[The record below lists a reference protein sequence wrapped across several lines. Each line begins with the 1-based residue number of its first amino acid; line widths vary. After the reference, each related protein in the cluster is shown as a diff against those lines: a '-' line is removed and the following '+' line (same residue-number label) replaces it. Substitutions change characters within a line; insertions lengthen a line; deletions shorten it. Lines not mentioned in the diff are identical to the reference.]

1 MVGELEGLGARVRVV
16 ACDVGDRGAVAEL
29 VGSIEGL
36 GVVVHAAGV
45 VDDGV
50 VGSLDGGRLVGVL
63 GPKALGAWYL
73 HEVTCGLDLSAFV
86 LFSSAAG
93 VLGNAGQGSYAAAN
107 GFLDALAAHRRAQ
120 GLPGVSIAW
129 GFWEERSEQTEHLS
143 VDDLARSHA
152 VPMPTSQALE
162 LFDAALAAD
171 EAMVLAAPLDPQAW
185 AGVDNLPAVLRDLVR
200 PRIRRAAQAVDAPD
214 SASALGHRLAAVD
227 RAEWDQAV
235 LDLVRNHIAAV
246 LRHASTES
254 VDTARTFQ
262 EIGFDSLTAVELR
275 NRISAATGVR
285 LPATAVFDYPTPR
298 ALAEH
303 LLAEVLGTDSGAVA
317 TPAGGA
323 LVADDPIVIVGMSC
337 RYPGGITSPE
347 ALWDLVRSGGD
358 AISVLPTDRGWDLDG
373 LYDPDPDRPGTS
385 YARSGGF
392 VYDAAEFD
400 AGFFGISP
408 REAAAMD
415 PQQRLLLETSWE
427 VFERAGIPATSV
439 KGERIGVFT
448 GVMHHDYLTRLS
460 TTPDGVEGYLG
471 TGAAAG
477 VASGRVAYTFGLE
490 GPAVTVDTACSS
502 SLVALHLA
510 IQALRLGEC
519 SLALAG
525 GVTVM
530 STPTVFVEFSRQR
543 GLAPDGTCKAFAG
556 AADGT
561 GFAEGIG
568 MLLVER
574 LSDARRNGHP
584 ILAVVRG
591 SAVNQ
596 DGASNG
602 LTAPNGPSQQRVI
615 RQALASAG
623 LATQDVD
630 AVEAHGTGT
639 TLGDPIEA
647 QALLATYGQDRDPER
662 PLLLGSVKSNIGH
675 TQAAAGVAGVIKMV
689 MAMRHGVLP
698 QSLHIDEP
706 TPHVDWSTGAVR
718 LLGEQMAWPEAGR
731 PRRAGVSSFGI
742 SGTNAHLIIEQA
754 PVPTDAE
761 APDDAEPGAAVPWI
775 ISGRD
780 RRAIRA
786 QAERLR
792 THLMSHPDGSAADIG
807 FSLFTSRAVLEH
819 RAVVLGGDHTVLLA
833 GLTALAQDEPAPG
846 VVESADA
853 AEPGRSVVFV
863 FPGQGSQ
870 WAGMALELM
879 ESSPVFAG
887 RMGECADALAPL
899 VEWSLSDALADER
912 ALARVDVVQ
921 PVLWAVMVSL
931 AELWRSFGVVP
942 SAVVGHSQGEIAAA
956 CVAGGLSLSDGARVV
971 VLRSKALLALSGQGG
986 MVSVPVPA
994 DRLRA
999 RPGLSVAAVN
1009 GPATTVVS
1017 GAVDVLDAVLA
1028 EFPEAKRIP
1037 VDYASHS
1044 PQIDGIRDELLK
1056 VLASIEPRTG
1066 TTPFHS
1072 TVTGRPID
1080 TAQLDADYWY
1090 RNLRETVELEQ
1101 VTRAALEGGHH
1112 TFIEISPHPVLT
1124 TGLRE
1129 TLDDAGAYGG
1139 LVLASLRRDDGGL
1152 VRFLGALAEAY
1163 AHGVE
1168 VDWLPLFPGARRVD
1182 LPTYAFQRER
1192 YWLDATPP
1200 ETSAGTVDTDFWD
1213 TVERE
1218 DLESL
1223 AGALRVDGQSLR
1235 EVVPALSQW
1244 RRERRDVS
1252 TIDSWRYKVR
1262 WKPLTAPATSPAG
1275 TWLVVVSH
1283 AEAEHEWVA
1292 GVTGALIRH
1301 GAEPLMIVL
1310 GEPELDRATLAD
1322 RLGAV
1327 LADTPRISGVVS
1339 LTALDES
1346 AHPAYPSVPQ
1356 GYAMTLLLSQALG
1369 DAGLEAPMWCLTQRG
1384 VSLGYGDG
1392 GNTQSGA
1399 QSGAPSGV
1407 ESGANSGAQS
1417 DARTGGEGALAVR
1430 RKQALAWGLGK
1441 VVALEQPLRWG
1452 GLIDLPEGVDPR
1464 TQDYLAGVLAGTSG
1478 EDQVAIRPSGLFG
1491 RRLAHAPA
1499 RERGG
1504 AWQPRGTV
1512 LVTGG
1517 TGALGGHVARWLAD
1531 RGAEHVVLTSRRGM
1545 AAPGAERL
1553 AGELEALGA
1562 RVTVAACDVG
1572 DREALA
1578 ELLAEV
1584 GPLTAV
1590 VHTAAVLDDGTL
1602 NSLTTEQLQRVLRV
1616 KTDGAVHLHE
1626 LTRDMDLSAFVLFSS
1641 LSGTLG
1647 APGQGNYAPGHVF
1660 VDTLAE
1666 QRRAEGLV
1674 ATSIAWG
1681 LWAGDGMGEGGVGEV
1696 ARRHGVPEMVPEMA
1710 VAAMARA
1717 VEQDDTVVTVAEID
1731 WDRHYVA
1738 FTATRPSPLLSELPE
1753 VRALIDAGVGQES
1766 TDPGHERSEFAE
1778 RIAGMADADRDRAV
1792 LDLVRRHVAVVLG
1805 HTGPDAI
1812 DPGRA
1817 FQESGFDSV
1826 TAVELRNRL
1835 NRATGLRLPATLTY
1849 DQPTPLAMAEYLR
1862 GELLH
1867 GGQDRSAPA
1876 LPVQAIGAVDDEPIA
1891 IVGMSCRFPGDVMSP
1906 EDLWRLLADG
1916 SDAIG
1921 PFPENRGWDT
1931 ANLFHPDP
1939 DHRGTSS
1946 TRAAAFVTGA
1956 GAFDAGFFGIS
1967 PREAVAMDPQQR
1979 LLLEVSWEALERAGI
1994 DPTTLRGSE
2003 TGVFTGTNGQ
2013 DYAALLKADET
2024 GDFEGRVGTGNSA
2037 SVMSGRVSYVLGLE
2051 GPALTVDTACS
2062 SSLVALHLAVRAL
2075 RSGECSLALAGGAS
2089 VMTTA
2094 GIFVE
2099 FSRQRALAADGRCKA
2114 FAAAADG
2121 TGWGEGAGMLVVERL
2136 SDAERYGHPILAVVR
2151 GSAVNQD
2158 GASNGLTA
2166 PNGPSQQR
2174 VIRQAL
2180 ANARLSTL
2188 DVDAVEAHGTGTT
2201 LGDPIE
2207 AQALLATYGQDRDPE
2222 RPVLLGSIKS
2232 NIGHTQAAAGVAGVI
2247 KMVMAMR
2254 HGVLPQSLHIDEPTP
2269 HVDWSTGAV
2278 ELLSART
2285 AWPETARPRRAGVS
2299 AFGVSGTNAHVI
2311 LEQAPEPAAEP
2322 ELSPER
2328 DGSGVVPWV
2337 VSGASESGVRAQ
2349 AERLMAF
2356 VGDRPDLN
2364 PVDVGWSLA
2373 STRAALPH
2381 RAVAV
2386 GADRDDLLRELAAVA
2401 NGSATIGEARTHS
2414 GVVFVFPGQGSQWVG
2429 MALELM
2435 ESSPVFAGRMDECA
2449 DALAPLVEW
2458 SLRDVLAD
2466 ERALARVDV
2475 VQPVLWAVMVSLAEL
2490 WRSFG
2495 VVPSAV
2501 VGHSQGEIAAACVAG
2516 GLSLSDGARVVV
2528 LRSKALL
2535 ALSGRGGMVSV
2546 PVSADRLRDRPGLS
2560 VAAVN
2565 GPASTVVSG
2574 PDDVL
2579 DAVLVEFPEA
2589 KRIPV
2594 DYASHSVQVEEIRE
2608 ELAEALA
2615 GVEPRVGRVP
2625 FYSTVTGRL
2634 MDTAEL
2640 DAGYWYRNLR
2650 ETVEF
2655 RSTVEG
2661 LLELGHTVF
2670 VEASPHPVLTIGIQ
2684 DTADATDTPI
2694 ITTGSLRR
2702 DEGGPA
2708 RFLSTVGRLFTEGVP
2723 VDWQPLFA
2731 EAGARRVDLPTYAF
2745 QHEWFWL
2752 DPVRGATD
2760 VGGAGLVG
2768 LDHPLVS
2775 AVVPLPESG
2784 GCVLTGSLSTATHP
2798 WLRDHAVLDKVLLP
2812 GTAFVELAVQ
2822 AGLHVDCRTLD
2833 ELTLQAPLVLPEH
2846 GDVRDVQIQVAVGGP
2861 DESGRRSVTV
2871 YSRPGR
2877 DRAWIRHAT
2886 GSVSPGG
2893 DTATGDRTVWPPEGA
2908 TRVDLTDVYAEMSTR
2923 GYAYG
2928 PVFQGLRTA
2937 WRRGDEVFAEVALD
2951 ETAASDASRFGV
2963 HPALLDAALHGA
2975 GLGAFV
2981 TEPGR
2986 PHLPFAWAGVTLH
2999 AVGATTLRVALSPVG
3014 PDAISLLAMDG
3025 TGAPVLSADSLVL
3038 RPVSEGGLGD
3048 AHDDALFRVD
3058 WTELALPGSP
3068 DGSDEEDFPVI
3079 ESAAQLAEPATVQS
3093 QAGAVVFRPSA
3104 IEEGPEGVYALSS
3117 RVLEVAQ
3124 AWLADDRFADARL
3137 VVVTRGAVAT
3147 MAGEN
3152 PESLAAAAVWG
3163 LIRTAQTENP
3173 GRFVLVDTTD
3183 EDLSARPALPALLT
3197 TDEPQVAIRAG
3208 KALVPR
3214 LVRATSP
3221 ALPIP
3226 AETDTWRLEADGEGT
3241 LEHLVLA
3248 PCAEGSRPLAAGEV
3262 RVAMHAAGVNF
3273 RDVLLALGMYPDKAG
3288 LLGSEGAGT
3297 VLEIGSG
3304 VIGMAPGD
3312 RVMGLF
3318 SGAFGPVAITD
3329 HRLVAPVPADWS
3341 FPRAAAT
3348 PIAFL
3353 TAMYA
3358 LVDLA
3363 DVRGGESVLVHAA
3376 AGGVGMAAVQVAH
3389 WLGAEVFATASP
3401 AKWDAV
3407 RACGVAPQRIA
3418 SSRSTEFA
3426 EHFRS
3431 GAPDGVDVVLNSLT
3445 GELLDSSLGLLRP
3458 GGRLIEMGR
3467 TDLRDA
3473 DEVLARHGVS
3483 YRSFELLDAGPDRIH
3498 RLLTELLSLFQQGV
3512 FTPLPL
3518 RVQDVRQADEA
3529 FRHLSQARHIGKLAL
3544 TIPRPLSGGTVLIT
3558 GGTGTLGGLVARHL
3572 VREHGVTELVLAGRR
3587 GNTAPDVA
3595 ELVADLEAAGTRVRV
3610 VACDVSDRD
3619 ATAALVDSLPNLRG
3633 VVHTAGVLDD
3643 AVIGSLTP
3651 GRLRTVLRPKADA
3664 AWHLHEL
3671 TRDRDLAEFVL
3682 FSSAAGVLGGPG
3694 QGNYAAANT
3703 FLDALAAHRRA
3714 QGLPATS
3721 LAWGFWEQRS
3731 GLTEHLT
3738 TDRFARSGVRP
3749 LSTDEGLALFDAA
3762 LATGDALLVPMRYE
3776 PSSSPATEPVPA
3788 LLRGLVRTPLARA
3801 LPGPADGADNGG
3813 YDGLA
3818 GLAEDERLDA
3828 LLDLVRRQAA
3838 AVLGHGGPES
3848 VTAQRPFK
3856 ELGFDSLSA
3865 VELRNRLRTATG
3877 RRLQATLIFDH
3888 PTPAALARH
3897 LDAELFGS
3905 TDGVASAPA
3914 PTVAHPAD
3922 EPIAIIGMSCRLPG
3936 GVDSPE
3942 SLWRLLESGA
3952 DAISELPADRG
3963 WDLDA
3968 LYDQDRSRPGT
3979 TYARTGGFLENAAD
3993 FDAGFFTISPERRWP
4008 PILSNVYG
4016 SRRAGKPSNAP
4027 VSIPSP

>member
-1 MVGELEGLGARVRVV
+1 
-16 ACDVGDRGAVAEL
+16 
-29 VGSIEGL
+29 
-36 GVVVHAAGV
+36 
-45 VDDGV
+45 
-50 VGSLDGGRLVGVL
+50 
-63 GPKALGAWYL
+63 
-73 HEVTCGLDLSAFV
+73 
-86 LFSSAAG
+86 
-93 VLGNAGQGSYAAAN
+93 
-107 GFLDALAAHRRAQ
+107 
-120 GLPGVSIAW
+120 
-129 GFWEERSEQTEHLS
+129 
-143 VDDLARSHA
+143 
-152 VPMPTSQALE
+152 
-162 LFDAALAAD
+162 
-171 EAMVLAAPLDPQAW
+171 
-185 AGVDNLPAVLRDLVR
+185 
-200 PRIRRAAQAVDAPD
+200 
-214 SASALGHRLAAVD
+214 
-227 RAEWDQAV
+227 
-235 LDLVRNHIAAV
+235 
-246 LRHASTES
+246 
-254 VDTARTFQ
+254 
-262 EIGFDSLTAVELR
+262 
-275 NRISAATGVR
+275 
-285 LPATAVFDYPTPR
+285 
-298 ALAEH
+298 
-303 LLAEVLGTDSGAVA
+303 
-317 TPAGGA
+317 
-323 LVADDPIVIVGMSC
+323 
-337 RYPGGITSPE
+337 
-347 ALWDLVRSGGD
+347 
-358 AISVLPTDRGWDLDG
+358 
-373 LYDPDPDRPGTS
+373 
-385 YARSGGF
+385 
-392 VYDAAEFD
+392 
-400 AGFFGISP
+400 
-408 REAAAMD
+408 
-415 PQQRLLLETSWE
+415 
-427 VFERAGIPATSV
+427 
-439 KGERIGVFT
+439 
-448 GVMHHDYLTRLS
+448 
-460 TTPDGVEGYLG
+460 
-471 TGAAAG
+471 
-477 VASGRVAYTFGLE
+477 
-490 GPAVTVDTACSS
+490 
-502 SLVALHLA
+502 
-510 IQALRLGEC
+510 
-519 SLALAG
+519 
-525 GVTVM
+525 
-530 STPTVFVEFSRQR
+530 
-543 GLAPDGTCKAFAG
+543 
-556 AADGT
+556 
-561 GFAEGIG
+561 
-568 MLLVER
+568 
-574 LSDARRNGHP
+574 
-584 ILAVVRG
+584 VVRG

-615 RQALASAG
+615 RQALANARLSTA
-623 LATQDVD
+623 DVD

-718 LLGEQMAWPEAGR
+718 LLGEQTAWPEAGR

-754 PVPTDAE
+754 PMPTDAE
-761 APDDAEPGAAVPWI
+761 APDDAGPGAAVPWI

-792 THLMSHPDGSAADIG
+792 THLMSHPDGSVADIG

-819 RAVVLGGDHTVLLA
+819 RAVVLGGDHTALLA

-846 VVESADA
+846 VVEAADA

-899 VEWSLSDALADER
+899 VEWSLSDVLADER

-931 AELWRSFGVVP
+931 AELWRSYGVVP

-956 CVAGGLSLSDGARVV
+956 CVAGGLTLADGARVV
-971 VLRSKALLALSGQGG
+971 VLRSKALLALSGRGG

-994 DRLRA
+994 DRLRD

-1101 VTRAALEGGHH
+1101 VTRVALEGGHH

-1200 ETSAGTVDTDFWD
+1200 ETSADTVDTDFWD

-1283 AEAEHEWVA
+1283 AKAEHEWVA

-1301 GAEPLMIVL
+1301 GAEPLMVVL

-1322 RLGAV
+1322 RLGTV

-1384 VSLGYGDG
+1384 VSLGYGYGDG
-1392 GNTQSGA
+1392 YGDGDGAGGGGGA
-1399 QSGAPSGV
+1399 QSNAK
-1407 ESGANSGAQS
+1407 
-1417 DARTGGEGALAVR
+1417 TGGEGALAVR

-1441 VVALEQPLRWG
+1441 VIALEQPLRWG
-1452 GLIDLPEGVDPR
+1452 GLIDLPEGVDPH
-1464 TQDYLAGVLAGTSG
+1464 TQDYLAGVLDGTSG

-1491 RRLAHAPA
+1491 RRLVHAPA

-1517 TGALGGHVARWLAD
+1517 TGALGGHVARWLAG

-1572 DREALA
+1572 DRDALA

-1602 NSLTTEQLQRVLRV
+1602 NSLTTEQLQRVLHV

-1738 FTATRPSPLLSELPE
+1738 FTTTRPSPLLSELPE

-1891 IVGMSCRFPGDVMSP
+1891 IVGMSCRYPGDVMSP

-1916 SDAIG
+1916 CDAIG

-1946 TRAAAFVTGA
+1946 TRAAAFVAGA
-1956 GAFDAGFFGIS
+1956 GAFDAEFFGIS

-2136 SDAERYGHPILAVVR
+2136 SDAERHGHPILAVVR

-2278 ELLSART
+2278 KLLSART

-2311 LEQAPEPAAEP
+2311 LEQAPEPVAEP
-2322 ELSPER
+2322 ELSSER
-2328 DGSGVVPWV
+2328 DGSAVVPWV

-2356 VGDRPDLN
+2356 VGDRPDLS

-2401 NGSATIGEARTHS
+2401 SGSAAIGEARTHS

-2435 ESSPVFAGRMDECA
+2435 ESSPVFAGRMRECA
-2449 DALAPLVEW
+2449 DALAPFVEW
-2458 SLRDVLAD
+2458 SL
-2466 ERALARVDV
+2466 
-2475 VQPVLWAVMVSLAEL
+2475 W
-2490 WRSFG
+2490 
-2495 VVPSAV
+2495 
-2501 VGHSQGEIAAACVAG
+2501 
-2516 GLSLSDGARVVV
+2516 
-2528 LRSKALL
+2528 
-2535 ALSGRGGMVSV
+2535 
-2546 PVSADRLRDRPGLS
+2546 
-2560 VAAVN
+2560 
-2565 GPASTVVSG
+2565 
-2574 PDDVL
+2574 
-2579 DAVLVEFPEA
+2579 
-2589 KRIPV
+2589 
-2594 DYASHSVQVEEIRE
+2594 
-2608 ELAEALA
+2608 
-2615 GVEPRVGRVP
+2615 
-2625 FYSTVTGRL
+2625 
-2634 MDTAEL
+2634 
-2640 DAGYWYRNLR
+2640 
-2650 ETVEF
+2650 
-2655 RSTVEG
+2655 
-2661 LLELGHTVF
+2661 
-2670 VEASPHPVLTIGIQ
+2670 
-2684 DTADATDTPI
+2684 
-2694 ITTGSLRR
+2694 
-2702 DEGGPA
+2702 
-2708 RFLSTVGRLFTEGVP
+2708 
-2723 VDWQPLFA
+2723 
-2731 EAGARRVDLPTYAF
+2731 
-2745 QHEWFWL
+2745 
-2752 DPVRGATD
+2752 
-2760 VGGAGLVG
+2760 
-2768 LDHPLVS
+2768 
-2775 AVVPLPESG
+2775 
-2784 GCVLTGSLSTATHP
+2784 
-2798 WLRDHAVLDKVLLP
+2798 
-2812 GTAFVELAVQ
+2812 
-2822 AGLHVDCRTLD
+2822 
-2833 ELTLQAPLVLPEH
+2833 
-2846 GDVRDVQIQVAVGGP
+2846 
-2861 DESGRRSVTV
+2861 
-2871 YSRPGR
+2871 
-2877 DRAWIRHAT
+2877 
-2886 GSVSPGG
+2886 
-2893 DTATGDRTVWPPEGA
+2893 
-2908 TRVDLTDVYAEMSTR
+2908 
-2923 GYAYG
+2923 
-2928 PVFQGLRTA
+2928 
-2937 WRRGDEVFAEVALD
+2937 
-2951 ETAASDASRFGV
+2951 
-2963 HPALLDAALHGA
+2963 
-2975 GLGAFV
+2975 
-2981 TEPGR
+2981 
-2986 PHLPFAWAGVTLH
+2986 
-2999 AVGATTLRVALSPVG
+2999 
-3014 PDAISLLAMDG
+3014 
-3025 TGAPVLSADSLVL
+3025 
-3038 RPVSEGGLGD
+3038 
-3048 AHDDALFRVD
+3048 
-3058 WTELALPGSP
+3058 
-3068 DGSDEEDFPVI
+3068 
-3079 ESAAQLAEPATVQS
+3079 
-3093 QAGAVVFRPSA
+3093 
-3104 IEEGPEGVYALSS
+3104 
-3117 RVLEVAQ
+3117 
-3124 AWLADDRFADARL
+3124 
-3137 VVVTRGAVAT
+3137 
-3147 MAGEN
+3147 
-3152 PESLAAAAVWG
+3152 
-3163 LIRTAQTENP
+3163 
-3173 GRFVLVDTTD
+3173 
-3183 EDLSARPALPALLT
+3183 
-3197 TDEPQVAIRAG
+3197 
-3208 KALVPR
+3208 
-3214 LVRATSP
+3214 
-3221 ALPIP
+3221 
-3226 AETDTWRLEADGEGT
+3226 
-3241 LEHLVLA
+3241 
-3248 PCAEGSRPLAAGEV
+3248 
-3262 RVAMHAAGVNF
+3262 
-3273 RDVLLALGMYPDKAG
+3273 
-3288 LLGSEGAGT
+3288 
-3297 VLEIGSG
+3297 
-3304 VIGMAPGD
+3304 
-3312 RVMGLF
+3312 
-3318 SGAFGPVAITD
+3318 
-3329 HRLVAPVPADWS
+3329 
-3341 FPRAAAT
+3341 
-3348 PIAFL
+3348 
-3353 TAMYA
+3353 
-3358 LVDLA
+3358 
-3363 DVRGGESVLVHAA
+3363 
-3376 AGGVGMAAVQVAH
+3376 
-3389 WLGAEVFATASP
+3389 
-3401 AKWDAV
+3401 
-3407 RACGVAPQRIA
+3407 
-3418 SSRSTEFA
+3418 
-3426 EHFRS
+3426 
-3431 GAPDGVDVVLNSLT
+3431 
-3445 GELLDSSLGLLRP
+3445 
-3458 GGRLIEMGR
+3458 
-3467 TDLRDA
+3467 
-3473 DEVLARHGVS
+3473 
-3483 YRSFELLDAGPDRIH
+3483 
-3498 RLLTELLSLFQQGV
+3498 
-3512 FTPLPL
+3512 
-3518 RVQDVRQADEA
+3518 
-3529 FRHLSQARHIGKLAL
+3529 
-3544 TIPRPLSGGTVLIT
+3544 
-3558 GGTGTLGGLVARHL
+3558 
-3572 VREHGVTELVLAGRR
+3572 
-3587 GNTAPDVA
+3587 
-3595 ELVADLEAAGTRVRV
+3595 
-3610 VACDVSDRD
+3610 
-3619 ATAALVDSLPNLRG
+3619 
-3633 VVHTAGVLDD
+3633 
-3643 AVIGSLTP
+3643 
-3651 GRLRTVLRPKADA
+3651 
-3664 AWHLHEL
+3664 
-3671 TRDRDLAEFVL
+3671 
-3682 FSSAAGVLGGPG
+3682 
-3694 QGNYAAANT
+3694 
-3703 FLDALAAHRRA
+3703 
-3714 QGLPATS
+3714 
-3721 LAWGFWEQRS
+3721 
-3731 GLTEHLT
+3731 
-3738 TDRFARSGVRP
+3738 
-3749 LSTDEGLALFDAA
+3749 
-3762 LATGDALLVPMRYE
+3762 
-3776 PSSSPATEPVPA
+3776 
-3788 LLRGLVRTPLARA
+3788 
-3801 LPGPADGADNGG
+3801 
-3813 YDGLA
+3813 
-3818 GLAEDERLDA
+3818 
-3828 LLDLVRRQAA
+3828 
-3838 AVLGHGGPES
+3838 
-3848 VTAQRPFK
+3848 
-3856 ELGFDSLSA
+3856 
-3865 VELRNRLRTATG
+3865 
-3877 RRLQATLIFDH
+3877 
-3888 PTPAALARH
+3888 
-3897 LDAELFGS
+3897 
-3905 TDGVASAPA
+3905 
-3914 PTVAHPAD
+3914 
-3922 EPIAIIGMSCRLPG
+3922 
-3936 GVDSPE
+3936 
-3942 SLWRLLESGA
+3942 
-3952 DAISELPADRG
+3952 
-3963 WDLDA
+3963 
-3968 LYDQDRSRPGT
+3968 
-3979 TYARTGGFLENAAD
+3979 
-3993 FDAGFFTISPERRWP
+3993 
-4008 PILSNVYG
+4008 
-4016 SRRAGKPSNAP
+4016 
-4027 VSIPSP
+4027 

>member
-1 MVGELEGLGARVRVV
+1 
-16 ACDVGDRGAVAEL
+16 
-29 VGSIEGL
+29 
-36 GVVVHAAGV
+36 
-45 VDDGV
+45 
-50 VGSLDGGRLVGVL
+50 
-63 GPKALGAWYL
+63 
-73 HEVTCGLDLSAFV
+73 
-86 LFSSAAG
+86 
-93 VLGNAGQGSYAAAN
+93 
-107 GFLDALAAHRRAQ
+107 
-120 GLPGVSIAW
+120 
-129 GFWEERSEQTEHLS
+129 
-143 VDDLARSHA
+143 
-152 VPMPTSQALE
+152 
-162 LFDAALAAD
+162 
-171 EAMVLAAPLDPQAW
+171 
-185 AGVDNLPAVLRDLVR
+185 
-200 PRIRRAAQAVDAPD
+200 
-214 SASALGHRLAAVD
+214 
-227 RAEWDQAV
+227 
-235 LDLVRNHIAAV
+235 
-246 LRHASTES
+246 
-254 VDTARTFQ
+254 
-262 EIGFDSLTAVELR
+262 
-275 NRISAATGVR
+275 
-285 LPATAVFDYPTPR
+285 
-298 ALAEH
+298 
-303 LLAEVLGTDSGAVA
+303 
-317 TPAGGA
+317 
-323 LVADDPIVIVGMSC
+323 
-337 RYPGGITSPE
+337 
-347 ALWDLVRSGGD
+347 
-358 AISVLPTDRGWDLDG
+358 
-373 LYDPDPDRPGTS
+373 
-385 YARSGGF
+385 
-392 VYDAAEFD
+392 
-400 AGFFGISP
+400 
-408 REAAAMD
+408 
-415 PQQRLLLETSWE
+415 
-427 VFERAGIPATSV
+427 
-439 KGERIGVFT
+439 
-448 GVMHHDYLTRLS
+448 
-460 TTPDGVEGYLG
+460 
-471 TGAAAG
+471 
-477 VASGRVAYTFGLE
+477 
-490 GPAVTVDTACSS
+490 
-502 SLVALHLA
+502 
-510 IQALRLGEC
+510 
-519 SLALAG
+519 
-525 GVTVM
+525 
-530 STPTVFVEFSRQR
+530 
-543 GLAPDGTCKAFAG
+543 
-556 AADGT
+556 
-561 GFAEGIG
+561 
-568 MLLVER
+568 
-574 LSDARRNGHP
+574 
-584 ILAVVRG
+584 
-591 SAVNQ
+591 
-596 DGASNG
+596 
-602 LTAPNGPSQQRVI
+602 
-615 RQALASAG
+615 
-623 LATQDVD
+623 DVD

-718 LLGEQMAWPEAGR
+718 LLGEQTAWPEAGR

-754 PVPTDAE
+754 PMPTDAE
-761 APDDAEPGAAVPWI
+761 APDDAGPGAAVPWI

-792 THLMSHPDGSAADIG
+792 THLMSHPDGSVADIG

-819 RAVVLGGDHTVLLA
+819 RAVVLGGDHTALLA

-846 VVESADA
+846 VVEAADA

-899 VEWSLSDALADER
+899 VEWSLSDVLADER

-931 AELWRSFGVVP
+931 AELWRSYGVVP

-956 CVAGGLSLSDGARVV
+956 CVAGGLTLADGARVV
-971 VLRSKALLALSGQGG
+971 VLRSKALLALSGRGG
-986 MVSVPVPA
+986 MVSVPVRA
-994 DRLRA
+994 DRLRD

-1066 TTPFHS
+1066 TTSFHS

-1101 VTRAALEGGHH
+1101 VTRSALEGGHH

-1168 VDWLPLFPGARRVD
+1168 VDWLPLFSGARRVD

-1283 AEAEHEWVA
+1283 AKAEHEWVA

-1301 GAEPLMIVL
+1301 GAEPLMVVL

-1322 RLGAV
+1322 RLGTV

-1384 VSLGYGDG
+1384 VSLGYGYGVDG
-1392 GNTQSGA
+1392 
-1399 QSGAPSGV
+1399 
-1407 ESGANSGAQS
+1407 GAQS
-1417 DARTGGEGALAVR
+1417 DAHSGAQSNAKTGGEGALAVR

-1441 VVALEQPLRWG
+1441 VIALEQPLRWG

-1517 TGALGGHVARWLAD
+1517 TGALGGHVARWLAG

-1572 DREALA
+1572 DRDALA

-1602 NSLTTEQLQRVLRV
+1602 NSLTTEQLQRVLHV

-1946 TRAAAFVTGA
+1946 TRAAAFVAGA
-1956 GAFDAGFFGIS
+1956 GAFDAEFFGIS

-2136 SDAERYGHPILAVVR
+2136 SDAERHGHPILAVVR

-2311 LEQAPEPAAEP
+2311 LEQAPEPVAEP
-2322 ELSPER
+2322 ELSSEP
-2328 DGSGVVPWV
+2328 DGSAVVPWV

-2356 VGDRPDLN
+2356 VGDRPDLS

-2401 NGSATIGEARTHS
+2401 SGSAAIGEARTHS

-2429 MALELM
+2429 MALELL
-2435 ESSPVFAGRMDECA
+2435 ESSPVFAGRMRECA
-2449 DALAPLVEW
+2449 DALAPFVEW
-2458 SLRDVLAD
+2458 SLWDVLGD
-2466 ERALARVDV
+2466 EVALGRVDV

-2516 GLSLSDGARVVV
+2516 GLSLEDGARVVV

-2565 GPASTVVSG
+2565 GPVSTVVSG
-2574 PDDVL
+2574 SVEVL

-2594 DYASHSVQVEEIRE
+2594 DYASHSVQVEEVRG

-2615 GVEPRVGRVP
+2615 GVEPCSGRVP

-2655 RSTVEG
+2655 RSTIEG

-2670 VEASPHPVLTIGIQ
+2670 VEASPHPVLTIGVQ

-2702 DEGGPA
+2702 DDGGPA
-2708 RFLSTVGRLFTEGVP
+2708 RFLSTVGRLFTEGVR
-2723 VDWQPLFA
+2723 VDWQPLFT
-2731 EAGARRVDLPTYAF
+2731 EAGARRIDLPTYAF

-2822 AGLHVDCRTLD
+2822 AGLHVDCRMLD

-2893 DTATGDRTVWPPEGA
+2893 DTATVDRTVWPPEGA

-2986 PHLPFAWAGVTLH
+2986 PHLPFAWTGVTLH

-3014 PDAISLLAMDG
+3014 PDAISLLVMDG
-3025 TGAPVLSADSLVL
+3025 MGAPVLSADSLVL

-3048 AHDDALFRVD
+3048 ARDDALFRVD

-3068 DGSDEEDFPVI
+3068 DGSAEEDFPVI
-3079 ESAAQLAEPATVQS
+3079 ESTAQLAEPATVQS
-3093 QAGAVVFRPSA
+3093 EAAGTVVFRHSA
-3104 IEEGPEGVYALSS
+3104 TEEGPAGVYALSS

-3137 VVVTRGAVAT
+3137 VVVTRRAVAT

-3173 GRFVLVDTTD
+3173 GRFVLVDTAD
-3183 EDLSARPALPALLT
+3183 EDLSAGPALPALLT

-3226 AETDTWRLEADGEGT
+3226 AKTDTWRLEADGEGT
-3241 LEHLVLA
+3241 LEQLVLA
-3248 PCAEGSRPLAAGEV
+3248 PCAEVSRPLAAGEV

-3273 RDVLLALGMYPDKAG
+3273 RDVLLALRMYPDNAG

-3431 GAPDGVDVVLNSLT
+3431 GAPGGVDVVLNSLT

-3473 DEVLARHGVS
+3473 EEVLARHGVS
-3483 YRSFELLDAGPDRIH
+3483 YRAFELLDAGPDRIH

-3518 RVQDVRQADEA
+3518 RVQDVRQADDA

-3572 VREHGVTELVLAGRR
+3572 VREHGVTDLVLAARR
-3587 GNTAPDVA
+3587 GNTAPNVA

-3610 VACDVSDRD
+3610 AACDVSDRD

-3651 GRLRTVLRPKADA
+3651 DRLRTVLRPKADA

-3762 LATGDALLVPMRYE
+3762 LATGDTLLVPMRYE
-3776 PSSSPATEPVPA
+3776 PSSPATEPVPA

-3801 LPGPADGADNGG
+3801 LPGPADGVDNGG

-3818 GLAEDERLDA
+3818 ELAEDERLDA

-3848 VTAQRPFK
+3848 VTPQRPFK

-3905 TDGVASAPA
+3905 TDGVVSAPA

-3922 EPIAIIGMSCRLPG
+3922 EPIAIVGMSCRLPG

-3942 SLWRLLESGA
+3942 SLWRLLDSGA

-3993 FDAGFFTISPERRWP
+3993 FDAGFFTISPREALAADPQQRLWLEACWEAFERAGIDPLTLKGTRTGVFAGAASTTYGAGQAATPDGSEGHLLTGNSTSVISGRVAYTLGLEGPAVTVDTACSSSLVSVHWACESLRRGESTLALAGGVAVMTTPDLLVEFSRQRGLAPDGRCKAFAAAADGTGFAEGAGVLVLERLSDAERNGHRVLAVVRGSAVNQDGASNGLTAPNGPSQQRVIRQALANARLSAADVDAVEAHGTGTTLGDPIEAQALLATYGQGRDPERPLWLGSVKSNIGHTQAAAGVAGVIKMVMAMRHGMLPQSLHIDEPTPHVDWTAGRIALLTEPSLWP
-4008 PILSNVYG
+4008 QRGVP
-4016 SRRAGKPSNAP
+4016 RRAGVSSFGVSGTNAHVILEQASVAAEPETVRTTEPSAVPWVLSARSEAGLRAHAARLRSFVSTDGGVQP
-4027 VSIPSP
+4027 VDVGWSLASTRAMLSHRAVVVGADRAELLRGLDAVANGTPDRGVVTGEAGSPTGVVFVFPGQGSQWVGMALELAESSPVFAGRLGECADALASLVEWSLWDVLGDEVALGRVDVVQPVLWAVMVSLAELWGSFGVVPSAVVG